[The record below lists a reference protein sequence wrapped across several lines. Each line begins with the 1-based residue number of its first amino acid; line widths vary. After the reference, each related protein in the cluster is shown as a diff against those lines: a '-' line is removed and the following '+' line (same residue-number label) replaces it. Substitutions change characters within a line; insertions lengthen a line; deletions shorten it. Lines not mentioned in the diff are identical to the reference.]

1 MARKRATV
9 NVGGMNRDMAK
20 SLFDPK
26 FTFENMNIRVTA
38 RDDANT
44 ALAVT
49 NEKGTRLLDVP
60 VYGTPVGSFTCDSF
74 LGLFSYDGDKDYI
87 TVYEKKDKELSEYFR
102 WSGEGLGFKDCDP
115 RTRRIETE
123 VSVESGDS
131 VRVYWVD
138 GVHQPRVVDFKRL
151 RGKYGES
158 CTSADVDAD
167 YFGFLP
173 VVRDIKSFGVTKGN
187 SGYFYSGTVQFVVT
201 EVVNGNESNIAH
213 YSPLYYASD
222 DANNRG
228 YKPDNQTSGCS
239 FTVSFGCGDGKI
251 DYFIIYAIYR
261 SSRDGAAQ
269 VFKREAAYAGS
280 VSVTFVGDEE
290 AVDKSHVL
298 FLNRQP
304 MTGARTIRQKDGVL
318 FIGGWEG
325 DKSDTKRE
333 GTATVKIE
341 EQGKTLPL
349 ATFSDAGCSYESQLK
364 LNSFDI
370 GHFKFGES
378 YLLGYQVMDKYG
390 RWGSPRL
397 LKGDDNGLHKMT
409 AAPMNVPNIDG
420 SDQKL
425 QLPVFTAL
433 VTDEP
438 DAVKIRPVVAYLDT
452 AQKPCLYQGVV
463 TPAIYCEKERVEG
476 SCYAKLSPFTRPF
489 RHWKDFA
496 PYKLWSNPRK
506 VVTSQGVQSMSGDVY
521 THYVENVV
529 HSYLGYNPTAIDA
542 GLDSDKRAS
551 MAYGTYPASQHLQAL
566 GTTKDYN
573 NEMQSAWRYREVAYK
588 TALLPNVKR
597 TLGVSG
603 SANVI
608 REYDVTFNISSSTVM
623 SSSPNTGQWVEKFF
637 VGKVKVEGV
646 EKTYLYCIKGKWV
659 ISDFS
664 KPIAKSLFDAD
675 SDAETIMDYILW
687 GNKANDDD
695 TYPSGIPSHIICDM
709 ANVGENGGE
718 YYASSL
724 DIHMT
729 GVYGS
734 GYSAIATAGHRWLRI
749 TFDQLTY
756 EAKLSEMAGYY
767 DEALAKGLEE
777 LFGPYSTM
785 SANGA
790 DDENANDVFTID
802 NTSYFV
808 DAATLTLHSPDI
820 TDATSVSKTGGKLR
834 VVGSATM
841 DGFVSDTQIVAQ
853 AAKLSK
859 KMGGTPG
866 FQGIRPSSTEGG
878 RCAMNLPNWMSS
890 WDADS
895 VERQQLWAVP
905 PFGVSDFLA
914 PENNLRKVENRKT
927 GELTYHQLANY
938 RYCGRTTYW
947 TWDNEKPID
956 AKGIETVNGSEV
968 DMCALGKDKVLYKAA
983 EDTELIPSL
992 AFFWSNGPYYT
1003 RNNRKDKDN
1012 NLIAAAAGLFN
1023 VGKWSNWRAGNIWQQ
1038 LVYACTWLM
1047 DADAQRR
1054 LDINLVTLIT
1064 ETSVKRR
1071 QKNRG
1076 YWHNGGTVAD
1086 ANMTLTTSK
1095 EEKIAGSKMSYCDD
1109 YFVETAMN
1117 DFKGND
1123 VALDSYNIDFDCGN
1137 GGFWDADDDPRT
1149 FTTPLRY
1156 RSTPHA
1162 VIALDAPMW
1171 DYSQLA
1177 TAAIANGVKY
1187 GSKGWKQQNAVGE
1200 VTDNGNWKNNI
1211 APPSG
1216 SDKDCLWVVDI
1227 VNYEGTPSV
1236 DPATAQWMIAGEA
1249 VDVKDGQANI
1259 VWKQGDW
1266 YYQRYECLRTYPQST
1281 EEKSQVVEIV
1291 SFMCETRRNLDG
1303 RYDSHGGKAFLQAN
1317 PGNYFKINDSYTQQ
1331 NNFFSYAM
1339 PSENDHVSTSY
1350 LCSLSWSLPK
1360 TLNANVDA
1368 WTSITGA
1375 SVLDLDGDKGP
1386 VTTLARFANGLL
1398 CFQPSG
1404 ISRILY
1410 NERTPLST
1418 EDGVPVE
1425 LGMSGK
1431 VDGKQYLANAMG
1443 ALYNTNVVSTDAGV
1457 YFLDSYNNMLCAIS
1471 ESVMP
1476 LSERLGFHSWVA
1488 GLPMPC
1494 TIRMYHDRRNG
1505 CVMAINDDTA
1515 LAFNERAGSFESFF
1529 SYEGTV
1535 EVDNVQDMTVL
1546 LHEGTDGAYH
1556 LWEMNGGDYNVFFG
1570 EARDYWVDMLIAAT
1584 PTDKVFDNVEFRGD
1598 LLGDDGG
1605 LTPKRCPFNTI
1616 RAYNEYQD
1624 SGERP
1629 LRFDQYAVSPL
1640 KNRFRSWHAYV
1651 PRNAER
1657 RQGRIMER
1665 IRNPWAHIIL
1675 LMRQP
1680 EGDEKETGR
1689 AQIQEINVDYTE

>member
-74 LGLFSYDGDKDYI
+74 LGLFSYDEDKDYI
-87 TVYEKKDKELSEYFR
+87 TVYKKDGKELSEYFR
-102 WSGEGLGFKDCDP
+102 WSGPGLGFKECDP
-115 RTRRIETE
+115 KSHRIETE

-151 RGKYGES
+151 RDSYGEVCS
-158 CTSADVDAD
+158 SDKVDAD

-173 VVRDIKSFGVTKGN
+173 VVRDIKGFVVTKGS

-228 YKPDNQTSGCS
+228 YKPDNQSSGCS
-239 FTVSFGCGDGKI
+239 FTVSFGCGDDKV

-261 SSRDGAAQ
+261 SSQNGAAQ
-269 VFKREAAYAGS
+269 VFKREAAYSES
-280 VSVTFVGDEE
+280 VSVAFVGDEE
-290 AVDKSHVL
+290 AVDKGHVL

-304 MTGARTIRQKDGVL
+304 MVGARTIKQKDGVL

-325 DKSDTKRE
+325 DESDTKKE
-333 GTATVKIE
+333 GTATVEINRS
-341 EQGKTLPL
+341 GKTLPL

-364 LNSFDI
+364 LSSFDI
-370 GHFKFGES
+370 GHFKLGEG
-378 YLLGYQVMDKYG
+378 YLLGYQVMDRYG
-390 RWGSPRL
+390 RWGSPRFL
-397 LKGDDNGLHKMT
+397 RGGGTGLHKMT
-409 AAPMNVPNIDG
+409 AAPMTLFENG
-420 SDQKL
+420 SPVKL
-425 QLPVFTAL
+425 QLPVFTAQ

-452 AQKPCLYQGVV
+452 AQKPCLYQGIV

-489 RHWKDFA
+489 RHWEDFS
-496 PYKLWSNPRK
+496 PHKLWSNPRF
-506 VVTSQGVQSMSGDVY
+506 VVTSAGVQKMSGDVY
-521 THYVENVV
+521 TNYVDKVV

-542 GLDSDKRAS
+542 GVQERAS

-588 TALLPNVKR
+588 TALLPNVNRKPE
-597 TLGVSG
+597 TSG
-603 SANVI
+603 SANAI
-608 REYDVTFNISSSTVM
+608 REYDVTFNISSFTFL
-623 SSSPNTGQWVEKFF
+623 SSGANTGQWVEKFF
-637 VGKVKVEGV
+637 VGKGKNDG
-646 EKTYLYCIKGKWV
+646 KIYLYSIKNQWP
-659 ISDFS
+659 ISDYS
-664 KPIAKSLFDAD
+664 ESLAKSLSDND

-687 GNKANDDD
+687 GVEDEKKEDKKEDKSKYPDGFPKA
-695 TYPSGIPSHIICDM
+695 IICDM
-709 ANVGENGGE
+709 AEAGEKGGT
-718 YYASSL
+718 YSASQLGIAMS
-724 DIHMT
+724 

-734 GYSAIATAGHRWLRI
+734 GYSAIANAEHRWFRQ
-749 TFDQLTY
+749 TFDQSRY

-767 DEALAKGLEE
+767 DADLATGLEK

-785 SANGA
+785 SANSA

-820 TDATSVSKTGGKLR
+820 TDATSVSNTGGKLR
-834 VVGSATM
+834 VVGSASM

-853 AAKLSK
+853 AAKLSE

-878 RCAMNLPNWMSS
+878 RCAMNLPNWMST
-890 WDADS
+890 WDAEC

-914 PENNLRKVENRKT
+914 PENNLRKTENRKT
-927 GELTYHQLANY
+927 GELTYHQLSNY
-938 RYCGRTTYW
+938 RYCGNTSYW
-947 TWDNEKPID
+947 DWAKTQEIK
-956 AKGIETVNGSEV
+956 AKGIESVNGSEV
-968 DMCALGKDKVLYKAA
+968 DMRALGSDKVLYKAA

-1003 RNNRKDKDN
+1003 EDNRPKDKV
-1012 NLIAAAAGLFN
+1012 AAGLFN
-1023 VGKWSNWRAGNIWQQ
+1023 VGKWNNWRAGSIWQQ
-1038 LVYACTWLM
+1038 LVYACTWLK
-1047 DADAQRR
+1047 DADAQRL
-1054 LDINLVTLIT
+1054 LDMNLVTLIT
-1064 ETSVKRR
+1064 ETSVARR

-1076 YWHNGGTVAD
+1076 YWHNGGTVD
-1086 ANMTLTTSK
+1086 EDKMTLK
-1095 EEKIAGSKMSYCDD
+1095 AEDGSKLKGQKMNYCDD

-1117 DFKGND
+1117 EYNGEG
-1123 VALDSYNIDFDCGN
+1123 VALDSYNINWDCAN
-1137 GGFWDADDDPRT
+1137 GGFWDEDDDPRT

-1162 VIALDAPMW
+1162 VIALDSPMW

-1177 TAAIANGVKY
+1177 TAAIGIGVKY
-1187 GSKGWKQQNAVGE
+1187 GSMGWKKQNAIGE
-1200 VTDNGNWKNNI
+1200 VSTDGWKNDVV
-1211 APPSG
+1211 PPSG
-1216 SDKDCLWVVDI
+1216 SGKDCLWVVDI
-1227 VNYEGTPSV
+1227 VNNEDEPSV

-1249 VDVKDGQANI
+1249 VDVKDGRARI
-1259 VWKQGDW
+1259 TWKQGDW

-1291 SFMCETRRNLDG
+1291 SFMCETRRNIDG

-1339 PSENDHVSTSY
+1339 PGENDHVSTSY
-1350 LCSLSWSLPK
+1350 LSSLTWSLPK

-1404 ISRILY
+1404 ISRVLY

-1431 VDGKQYLANAMG
+1431 VDGKQYIANAMG

-1457 YFLDSYNNMLCAIS
+1457 YFLDSYNTMLCAIS

-1488 GLPMPC
+1488 GLPLPC
-1494 TIRMYHDRRNG
+1494 SIRMYHDRRNG
-1505 CVMAINDDTA
+1505 CVMAVNDDTA

-1529 SYEGTV
+1529 SYEGTA
-1535 EVDNVQDMTVL
+1535 EVANVQDMTVL
-1546 LHEGTDGAYH
+1546 LHTDADGRYR
-1556 LWEMNGGDYNVFFG
+1556 LWELNGGDYNVFFG
-1570 EARDYWVDMLIAAT
+1570 EARDYWVDMLIAGT

-1598 LLGDDGG
+1598 LLSADGG
-1605 LTPKRCPFNTI
+1605 LTPKRCPFNAI

-1624 SGERP
+1624 SGEKP

-1657 RQGRIMER
+1657 RLGRLMER

-1680 EGDEKETGR
+1680 EGEEKETGR
-1689 AQIQEINVDYTE
+1689 AQIQELNVDYTE

>member
-49 NEKGTRLLDVP
+49 NEKGTRPLDVP

-74 LGLFSYDGDKDYI
+74 LGLFSFDEDRDYI
-87 TVYEKKDKELSEYFR
+87 TVYEKKGKELEEYFR
-102 WSGEGLGFKDCDP
+102 WSGTGLGFKECDP

-151 RGKYGES
+151 RGTYGES

-173 VVRDIKSFGVTKGN
+173 VVRDIEGFGVTKGS

-239 FTVSFGCGDGKI
+239 FTVSFGCGGSKI

-325 DKSDTKRE
+325 DKSDIKRE
-333 GTATVKIE
+333 GTATVTIDRF
-341 EQGKTLPL
+341 GKTLPL

-370 GHFKFGES
+370 GHFKLGEG
-378 YLLGYQVMDKYG
+378 YLLGYQAMDKYG

-397 LKGDDNGLHKMT
+397 LKGNDNGLHKMT
-409 AAPMNVPNIDG
+409 AAPMNVSNSDG
-420 SDQKL
+420 SVQKV
-425 QLPVFTAL
+425 QLPVFTAQ

-438 DAVKIRPVVAYLDT
+438 DAVKVRPVVAYLDT
-452 AQKPCLYQGVV
+452 AQKPCLYQGIV

-496 PYKLWSNPRK
+496 PHKLWSNPRK
-506 VVTSQGVQSMSGDVY
+506 VVTSQGVQDMSGDVY
-521 THYVENVV
+521 THYVKDAV
-529 HSYLGYNPTAIDA
+529 HSYLGYNPTATDA
-542 GLDSDKRAS
+542 GVKERAS

-588 TALLPNVKR
+588 TALLPKGGGSS
-597 TLGVSG
+597 TVSG
-603 SANVI
+603 DTNVI
-608 REYDVTFNISSSTVM
+608 REYDVTFNVKTRSIVESSDY
-623 SSSPNTGQWVEKFF
+623 TGQWEEKLY
-637 VGKVKVEGV
+637 VGIRKSDGE
-646 EKTYLYCIKGKWV
+646 YCLFRSAKDVLALDGSIG
-659 ISDFS
+659 
-664 KPIAKSLFDAD
+664 KSLLDND
-675 SDAETIMDYILW
+675 SKAEDVMSYILW
-687 GNKANDDD
+687 GEKADSAE
-695 TYPSGIPSHIICDM
+695 YPSSTPKAVICDM
-709 ANVGENGGE
+709 TNEKVVEDGGE
-718 YYASSL
+718 YKKSL
-724 DIHMT
+724 SGIGMSA
-729 GVYGS
+729 VYGS
-734 GYSAIATAGHRWLRI
+734 GYSAVARASHKKLNGAIAQGDYDNRMSELKSSYDATLKE
-749 TFDQLTY
+749 QLK
-756 EAKLSEMAGYY
+756 AI
-767 DEALAKGLEE
+767 
-777 LFGPYSTM
+777 FGTYSTV

-790 DDENANDVFTID
+790 DVENMGDVFSID

-808 DAATLTLHSPDI
+808 DASTLTLHSPDI
-820 TDATSVSKTGGKLR
+820 TDATSVSKTEGKLR

-853 AAKLSK
+853 AAKLSE

-890 WDADS
+890 WDADC

-938 RYCGRTTYW
+938 RYCGLTSYW
-947 TWDNEKPID
+947 AWDGTRELE

-968 DMCALGKDKVLYKAA
+968 DMRALGEDKVLYKAA

-1003 RNNRKDKDN
+1003 QGNRKSGTK
-1012 NLIAAAAGLFN
+1012 AGIFN
-1023 VGKWSNWRAGNIWQQ
+1023 VGKWNNWRAGSIWQQ
-1038 LVYACTWLM
+1038 LVYACTWLK

-1054 LDINLVTLIT
+1054 LDMNLVTLIT
-1064 ETSVKRR
+1064 ETSVARY
-1071 QKNRG
+1071 QWNRG
-1076 YWHNGGTVAD
+1076 YWHNGGTVD
-1086 ANMTLTTSK
+1086 KDKMTLTTDNG
-1095 EEKIAGSKMSYCDD
+1095 ETLVGPTMSYCDD

-1117 DFKGND
+1117 DFNGSG
-1123 VALDSYNIDFDCGN
+1123 VALDSYNIDWDCAN
-1137 GGFWDADDDPRT
+1137 GGAWDADDDPRT

-1162 VIALDAPMW
+1162 AIALGAPMW

-1177 TAAIANGVKY
+1177 TAAIGQGVKY
-1187 GSKGWKQQNAVGE
+1187 GSKGWKRQNAISVVSADE
-1200 VTDNGNWKNNI
+1200 WENNI
-1211 APPSG
+1211 QPPSG
-1216 SDKDCLWVVDI
+1216 SGKDCLWVADI

-1259 VWKQGDW
+1259 IWKQGDW

-1291 SFMCETRRNLDG
+1291 SFMCETRRNIDG

-1331 NNFFSYAM
+1331 NNFFSYSM

-1368 WTSITGA
+1368 WTSITGT
-1375 SVLDLDGDKGP
+1375 SILDLDGDKGP

-1431 VDGKQYLANAMG
+1431 VDGKQYIANAMG

-1488 GLPMPC
+1488 GLPTPC
-1494 TIRMYHDRRNG
+1494 SIRMYHDRRNG
-1505 CVMAINDDTA
+1505 CVMAVNEDTA

-1529 SYEGTV
+1529 SYEGTA
-1535 EVDNVQDMTVL
+1535 EVANVQDMTVL
-1546 LHEGTDGAYH
+1546 LHTGADGAYR

-1598 LLGDDGG
+1598 LLTDGGG
-1605 LTPKRCPFNTI
+1605 LTPKRCPFNAI

-1680 EGDEKETGR
+1680 EGEEKEKGR

>member
-60 VYGTPVGSFTCDSF
+60 VYGAPVGSFTCDSF
-74 LGLFSYDGDKDYI
+74 LGLFSYDGDEDYI
-87 TVYEKKDKELSEYFR
+87 TVYEKKGKELSEYFR
-102 WSGEGLGFKDCDP
+102 WSGAGLGFKDCDP
-115 RTRRIETE
+115 ARHRIETE

-151 RGKYGES
+151 RGMYGAS

-173 VVRDIKSFGVTKGN
+173 VVRDINGFSVVKGN
-187 SGYFYSGTVQFVVT
+187 SGYFYSGTVQFAVT

-228 YKPDNQTSGCS
+228 YKPDTQTSGCS
-239 FTVSFGCGDGKI
+239 FTVSFGCGDSKV

-269 VFKREAAYAGS
+269 VFKREAAYSSG

-290 AVDKSHVL
+290 AVDKAHVL

-304 MTGARTIRQKDGVL
+304 MTGARTIGQKDGVL

-325 DKSDTKRE
+325 DESDKRRE
-333 GTATVKIE
+333 GSATVEVKRD
-341 EQGKTLPL
+341 GKTLPL
-349 ATFSDAGCSYESQLK
+349 AAFSDAGCSYESQLK

-378 YLLGYQVMDKYG
+378 YLLGYQTMDKYG

-397 LKGDDNGLHKMT
+397 LEGNDNGLHRME
-409 AAPMNVPNIDG
+409 AAPMTVFENG
-420 SDQKL
+420 SPVKT

-433 VTDEP
+433 VEDEP

-452 AQKPCLYQGVV
+452 AQKPCLYQGIV

-489 RHWKDFA
+489 RHWTSFS
-496 PYKLWSNPRK
+496 PHKLWSNPRN
-506 VVTSQGVQSMSGDVY
+506 VVTSQGVQRMSGDVY
-521 THYVENVV
+521 TNYVDGVV

-542 GLDSDKRAS
+542 GMENDKRAS

-588 TALLPNVKR
+588 TALLP
-597 TLGVSG
+597 LSG
-603 SANVI
+603 GFVAADGETNVI
-608 REYDVTFNISSSTVM
+608 REYGVTFSITVH
-623 SSSPNTGQWVEKFF
+623 SIGSGGENSGQWVEKFY
-637 VGKVKVEGV
+637 VGKNKADG
-646 EKTYLYCIKGKWV
+646 KYYLYNCDDRNYKLPDDVGE
-659 ISDFS
+659 
-664 KPIAKSLFDAD
+664 SLWNND
-675 SDAETIMDYILW
+675 SQAEALMDYILW
-687 GNKANDDD
+687 GNGEYEFSPKAIICDAEATSKDGGK
-695 TYPSGIPSHIICDM
+695 YSSPSGIGM
-709 ANVGENGGE
+709 F
-718 YYASSL
+718 Y
-724 DIHMT
+724 
-729 GVYGS
+729 VYGS
-734 GYSAIATAGHRWLRI
+734 SYSAIAQAHHKRLDSAFTQSL
-749 TFDQLTY
+749 FDDRMSELKSSYDTDMRK
-756 EAKLSEMAGYY
+756 KLEGV
-767 DEALAKGLEE
+767 
-777 LFGPYSTM
+777 FGPYSTVAA
-785 SANGA
+785 SGA
-790 DDENANDVFTID
+790 DDENTDDVFTID

-820 TDATSVSKTGGKLR
+820 TDATSVSKTNGKLR

-853 AAKLSK
+853 AAKLSE

-866 FQGIRPSSTEGG
+866 FQGIRPSSTESG
-878 RCAMNLPNWMSS
+878 RCAMNLPNWMSA
-890 WDADS
+890 WDADC

-914 PENNLRKVENRKT
+914 PENNLRKTENRKT

-938 RYCGRTTYW
+938 RYCGRTAYW
-947 TWDNEKPID
+947 AWDKVGTVD
-956 AKGIETVNGSEV
+956 AKGVETVDGSEV
-968 DMCALGKDKVLYKAA
+968 DMRALGADRVLYKAA

-1003 RNNRKDKDN
+1003 ERNRKKN
-1012 NLIAAAAGLFN
+1012 EKAGLYN
-1023 VGKWSNWRAGNIWQQ
+1023 VGKWNNWRAGNIWQQ

-1054 LDINLVTLIT
+1054 LDVNLVTLIT
-1064 ETSVKRR
+1064 ETSVARY

-1076 YWHNGGTVAD
+1076 YWHNGGTVDAD
-1086 ANMTLTTSK
+1086 KMALATSDRK
-1095 EEKIAGSKMSYCDD
+1095 SLVAPKMSYCDD
-1109 YFVETAMN
+1109 YFIETAMN
-1117 DFKGND
+1117 EFKGSGI
-1123 VALDSYNIDFDCGN
+1123 ALDSYNINWDCAN

-1177 TAAIANGVKY
+1177 TKAVKANVKY
-1187 GSKGWKQQNAVGE
+1187 GSMGWKKQNAVGP
-1200 VTDNGNWKNNI
+1200 VDTSGWRNDVV
-1211 APPSG
+1211 PPSG
-1216 SDKDCLWVVDI
+1216 SDKDGLWVVDI
-1227 VNYEGTPSV
+1227 VNNEETPSV

-1249 VDVKDGQANI
+1249 VAVKDGQARI
-1259 VWKQGDW
+1259 TWKQGDW

-1291 SFMCETRRNLDG
+1291 SFMCETRRNIDG

-1317 PGNYFKINDSYTQQ
+1317 PGNYFRINDSYTQQ

-1339 PSENDHVSTSY
+1339 PGENDHVSTSY
-1350 LCSLSWSLPK
+1350 LSSLSWSLPK

-1431 VDGKQYLANAMG
+1431 VDGKQYIANAMG
-1443 ALYNTNVVSTDAGV
+1443 ALYNTNVVATDAGV
-1457 YFLDSYNNMLCAIS
+1457 YFLDAYNTMLCSIS

-1488 GLPMPC
+1488 GLPMPW

-1505 CVMAINDDTA
+1505 CVMAVNDDTA

-1529 SYEGTV
+1529 SYEGTA
-1535 EVDNVQDMTVL
+1535 EVSNVQDMTVL
-1546 LHEGTDGAYH
+1546 LHTGADGAWR
-1556 LWEMNGGDYNVFFG
+1556 LWELNGGEYNVFFG
-1570 EARDYWVDMLIAAT
+1570 EARDYWVDMLIAGT

-1598 LLGDDGG
+1598 LLSEDGG
-1605 LTPKRCPFNTI
+1605 LTPKRCPFNAI

-1651 PRNAER
+1651 PRNAKR
-1657 RQGRIMER
+1657 RNGRIMER
-1665 IRNPWAHIIL
+1665 IRNPWAHIVL

-1680 EGDEKETGR
+1680 KEGERETGR
-1689 AQIQEINVDYTE
+1689 AQIQELNVDYTE